1 MSKGTILIV
10 DDKKLLRDNLKTFL
24 EEDGY
29 AVAEIDTGERAI
41 DFIRHHDVDM
51 VLLDHILP
59 GISGLK
65 TLQLMKK
72 LKPQQ
77 TIIGLT
83 GEITVKVIED
93 YLDSGAYDI
102 LAKSAIFEKLLPL
115 LESARTAR
123 DARLKPELD
132 RYPKAAE
139 ELKSE
144 GRWEEAAVYLKEA
157 GIEEKF
163 LGNKADAKKHFSGAI
178 DCFHRS
184 GRMQK
189 AREVEFFLYES
200 ANE

>member
-1 MSKGTILIV
+1 MSKGTVLIV

-29 AVAEIDTGERAI
+29 TVAEMDTGERAV
-41 DFIRHHDVDM
+41 DYIRQHDVDM

-77 TIIGLT
+77 TVIGLT

-102 LAKSAIFEKLLPL
+102 LAKSAIYEKLLPL

-123 DARLKPELD
+123 AARRKPELD
-132 RYPKAAE
+132 RYPKAAA
-139 ELKSE
+139 ELKEE
-144 GRWEEAAVYLKEA
+144 GRWEEAAVFLKEA

-163 LGNKADAKKHFSGAI
+163 LGNRTDAEKHFRDAI
-178 DCFHRS
+178 HCFHRS

-189 AREVEFFLYES
+189 AREVEFFLYET
-200 ANE
+200 AGE